1 MIGIARMWVWKL
13 TKEEPVWKLLEP
25 LDGSKG
31 RYFCTSWCTYRYL
44 YYSQYF
50 HPDLL
55 GTCLICLEFRMPS
68 LFLLCHNF
76 RMQLHSIRLREMIH
90 HERWGSVVMQPSP
103 DTSPTALE
111 GWDAVLMDKDPA
123 LMLMWE
129 LFTDRKIYRHFI
141 HVCIHTCILHAYIS
155 KAKDW
160 SLESFRSYHITLAH
174 QRCTLQLG
182 SIPNRWDEASLASR
196 AREAPGA
203 SPNTVGASP
212 KKTGGSCLKVATLRE
227 R

>member
-1 MIGIARMWVWKL
+1 
-13 TKEEPVWKLLEP
+13 
-25 LDGSKG
+25 
-31 RYFCTSWCTYRYL
+31 
-44 YYSQYF
+44 
-50 HPDLL
+50 
-55 GTCLICLEFRMPS
+55 
-68 LFLLCHNF
+68 
-76 RMQLHSIRLREMIH
+76 MIH

-141 HVCIHTCILHAYIS
+141 HVCIHTYILPAYIS

-160 SLESFRSYHITLAH
+160 SLESFRSYHITLTH

-212 KKTGGSCLKVATLRE
+212 KNGGQLLESCDSEGEIVLDRSAISDVLRIYKAYTTSMHSCDDSMYQYL
-227 R
+227 

>member
-1 MIGIARMWVWKL
+1 MGIARMWVWKL

-31 RYFCTSWCTYRYL
+31 RYFCISWCTYRYL

-55 GTCLICLEFRMPS
+55 GTFLTCLEFRMPS
-68 LFLLCHNF
+68 LFLLCHHF
-76 RMQLHSIRLREMIH
+76 RMQLHSIRLWEMIH
-90 HERWGSVVMQPSP
+90 HERWGSMVMQPSP

-111 GWDAVLMDKDPA
+111 GWDAVLIDKDPA
-123 LMLMWE
+123 LMLIWE
-129 LFTDRKIYRHFI
+129 LFTGRKLYRHFI
-141 HVCIHTCILHAYIS
+141 HVCIHTYILHAYIS

-160 SLESFRSYHITLAH
+160 SLESLRSYYITLTH
-174 QRCTLQLG
+174 QRCTLRTVQAG
-182 SIPNRWDEASLASR
+182 KWSIPNRWDEASLASR
-196 AREAPGA
+196 AREAL
-203 SPNTVGASP
+203 GASP
-212 KKTGGSCLKVATLRE
+212 KKTEGSCLTVGTLRE